1 MRAVRDRPLHLD
13 GSFLLLGAG
22 ASKDADVPLA
32 DEFVD
37 IIEAHLGGLPEPSNR
52 AAVAAFRTVRTD
64 LEDRFGARP
73 GLEQI
78 FEWIDDALD
87 GRFDPHP
94 TGALF
99 TASRALERIHYEIK
113 RVIQRQCVVHDSAR
127 VGWIVPLLRRL
138 RAFAPYPIVSLN
150 YDNVIEFGC
159 ARGGL
164 RLKERILGEATDK
177 ADIELVK
184 LHGSVTWA
192 PADHSSLTRTRQPSS
207 AIMRRFGE
215 VRSPILET
223 PLVYPSRRKM
233 PIYNPFIRNALRFQ
247 ELLADRRYT
256 TCIVVGY
263 RFPDAHVRS
272 WLAEA
277 LKARPELRICLVSP
291 HPEIQGEALD
301 NLTRNLPAIAWT
313 ERLHLVQMKFAE
325 AIDNGGFES
334 ALRDAKPFGP
344 GIGYHD
350 DSTRRGARVYC
361 YTGRTS
367 GLGSSVD
374 GATLFVADPA
384 SRRIV
389 KVDLR
394 TNRCTPFTG
403 RCKDPRGIAVAHDG
417 RVLVVENALVR
428 LGRIAVHGAGT
439 VREFRA
445 DGRRGRTIM
454 RLRIRDIVKAA
465 LKILR
470 GNATESIWSDVSSV
484 LRWPTDVVAMDD
496 GTIYV
501 TEARA
506 LAKIRAK
513 SGLAEQIC
521 KPELAFNL
529 HGLDVASDGA
539 LVGVE
544 EGVAQDTGWGR
555 VLRFE
560 LGAYGVRD
568 TRSAAVEGQ
577 PRLMAIAF
585 VASVQ
590 KVVVTQSHTWPHG
603 RVIVLDY
610 PELDNARFIAG
621 FDLPGKIEY
630 IPNRELLAVA
640 TPAGIELLPVAELA
654 RATPLEA
661 RPVR

>member
-1 MRAVRDRPLHLD
+1 MHLH

-22 ASKDADVPLA
+22 ASKDAGVPLA

-37 IIEAHLGGLPEPSNR
+37 IIEAHLTGLPRPSND
-52 AAVAAFRTVRTD
+52 AAVAEFCAVRAA
-64 LEDRFGARP
+64 LEGCFGAKP

-78 FEWIDDALD
+78 FECIDDALD

-94 TGALF
+94 TGSPF
-99 TASRALERIHYEIK
+99 RASRALERIHYEIK
-113 RVIQRQCVVHDSAR
+113 RVIQRQCVVHNPAR
-127 VGWIVPLLRRL
+127 VAWIVPLLSRL

-159 ARGGL
+159 SRGGL
-164 RLKERILGEATDK
+164 RLKERVLGEPTDRC
-177 ADIELVK
+177 DIELVK

-192 PADHSSLTRTRQPSS
+192 PAGRSSLTRTRQPSS
-207 AIMRRFGE
+207 AIVRRFGE
-215 VRSPILET
+215 IRSPILET

-277 LKARPELRICLVSP
+277 MKARPELRICLVSP
-291 HPEIQGEALD
+291 HPEIEGEALD

-313 ERLHLVQMKFAE
+313 ERLQLVQMKFAE
-325 AIDNGGFES
+325 AIADGGFEK
-334 ALRDAKPFGP
+334 ALRSAKPFGP
-344 GIGYHD
+344 GVGYGD
-350 DSTRRGARVYC
+350 DSLRRGKPVSC

-367 GLGSSVD
+367 GLGASRD
-374 GATLFVADPA
+374 GEALFVADPS
-384 SRRIV
+384 SRRIL

-394 TNRCTPFTG
+394 TNRCTRFT
-403 RCKDPRGIAVAHDG
+403 RPCKDPRGIAVTEDG
-417 RVLVVENALVR
+417 RVLVVENALLR
-428 LGRIAVHGAGT
+428 LGPIAVHGVGT

-445 DGRRGRTIM
+445 DGRRGRAITHLRM
-454 RLRIRDIVKAA
+454 RDLATAA

-470 GNATESIWSDVSSV
+470 GNATETIWSDVSSV
-484 LRWPTDVVAMDD
+484 LRWPTDVVALDD

-506 LAKIRAK
+506 LATMPAK
-513 SGLAEQIC
+513 NRTASKYAA
-521 KPELAFNL
+521 ELAFNL

-560 LGAYGVRD
+560 LAPHGIHD
-568 TRSAAVEGQ
+568 TRSAAVESQ

-585 VASVQ
+585 VRSIQ
-590 KVVVTQSHTWPHG
+590 KVVVTQSLTWPHG

-630 IPNRELLAVA
+630 IPRRELLAVA
-640 TPAGIELLPVAELA
+640 TRTGIELVPVAELA